1 MGYPDKKPTLV
12 QRNKPHHIFSEIA
25 QAFTRKRVEMDR
37 DYQRYYEI
45 RHHVKFQDE
54 STIPSRKHSID
65 KLSKHELLSEKYKDK
80 IYQA

>member
-1 MGYPDKKPTLV
+1 
-12 QRNKPHHIFSEIA
+12 
-25 QAFTRKRVEMDR
+25 MDR

-65 KLSKHELLSEKYKDK
+65 KLSKHELLSENYKDK

>member
-1 MGYPDKKPTLV
+1 M
-12 QRNKPHHIFSEIA
+12 NKPHHIFFSEIA

>member
-1 MGYPDKKPTLV
+1 
-12 QRNKPHHIFSEIA
+12 
-25 QAFTRKRVEMDR
+25 MDR

-54 STIPSRKHSID
+54 STIPSRKHSIE
-65 KLSKHELLSEKYKDK
+65 KHELLSEKYKDK